1 MMPGK
6 AALDI
11 EQDIAILIA
20 DLSGYTAL
28 TDTHGPGAAADLIET
43 YLEIV
48 QESLTDHC
56 EFHQRVGDE
65 IVIVSPEAS
74 CLLST
79 AVHLLNKCRSR
90 AGFLQIHGG
99 LHRGTILNRNGHF
112 FGTTINLAARIAAT
126 APSGS
131 FYCSEEFIV
140 ALRDPSLVQ
149 LEARGQFQ
157 FKNLGESRLL
167 YELNAEGAK
176 QVCIDPVCRM
186 IIQPGNNNIVH
197 QGEEAVFFCSD
208 DCLQTYLQQVAR

>member
-6 AALDI
+6 AAMDI

-48 QESLTDHC
+48 HESLTDHC

-90 AGFLQIHGG
+90 EGFLQIHGG

-131 FYCSEEFIV
+131 FYCSEEFIG
-140 ALRDPSLVQ
+140 ALRDPSLVL
-149 LEARGQFQ
+149 LEERGRFQ
-157 FKNLGESRLL
+157 FRNLGESKLL
-167 YELNAEGAK
+167 YELNAEDAAD
-176 QVCIDPVCRM
+176 VLIDPVCRM
-186 IIQPGNNNIVH
+186 IIQPGENSISHPGN
-197 QGEEAVFFCSD
+197 EAVFFCSD
-208 DCLQTYLQQVAR
+208 ECLQTYLQQAPR